1 MLRAVASLHAL
12 RAFVMRA
19 LDKNSQVRVNY
30 SGALLSI
37 LRAVAFCSH
46 VYVKFKLS
54 GAVFVCACLFVSI
67 FLSENGFTVAIT
79 LMSNG

>member
-1 MLRAVASLHAL
+1 MLRAIASLGAL

-19 LDKNSQVRVNY
+19 LDKNSQAQANY

-46 VYVKFKLS
+46 VFGKFKS
-54 GAVFVCACLFVSI
+54 G
-67 FLSENGFTVAIT
+67 GTV
-79 LMSNG
+79 